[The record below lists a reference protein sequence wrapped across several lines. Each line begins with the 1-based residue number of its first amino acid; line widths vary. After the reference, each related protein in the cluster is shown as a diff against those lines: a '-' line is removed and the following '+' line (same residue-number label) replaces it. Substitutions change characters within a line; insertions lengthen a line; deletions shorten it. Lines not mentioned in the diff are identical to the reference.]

1 MGKGYIEAG
10 NMGKGY
16 KGRKHGTGLQRQET
30 WGRITEAGNMGMGY
44 RGRKHRA
51 GLQRQETLE
60 DYRGRKT

>member
-1 MGKGYIEAG
+1 MFTEAG
-10 NMGKGY
+10 NMGQNY
-16 KGRKHGTGLQRQET
+16 RSRKHGECLQKQET
-30 WGRITEAGNMGMGY
+30 WGRVIEAGNMGMGY